1 MIPEPLVGISATVNT
16 LGNKITLEYDEDISG
31 NTVTNNGT
39 TGFTISG
46 TNSAG
51 NTLSLSNPTPVSGSP
66 EKFTFDLSDTFY
78 IDDEKSATNTSGINI
93 TGSGNNMEDL
103 AGNNLGPLPAA

>member
-1 MIPEPLVGISATVNT
+1 MEQQDLL
-16 LGNKITLEYDEDISG
+16 LGVI
-31 NTVTNNGT
+31 
-39 TGFTISG
+39 
-46 TNSAG
+46 NSAG
-51 NTLSLSNPTPVSGSP
+51 NTLSLSNPTPVSNNI

-103 AGNNLGPLPAA
+103 AGSNNLGPLPSDSYGLQHYK